1 VSLKMFDDLNTALDT
16 HRKGVVTLLKLTLSK
31 DMRYM
36 QKNLPHL
43 KESMLIFSPLGQ
55 KETLL
60 EDLLNAVL
68 EKVFLEGRA
77 LPRTRTEFES
87 CVSTHK
93 PRLISVAN
101 EMAEQLYRVLSS
113 YQGVAKKM
121 KGTIPLPWT
130 RVYGDIK
137 VQLEQLIYPGFI
149 GNTPLFWLGQ
159 LPRYFKGI
167 EVRLER
173 FQNHLNKENAAV
185 SELEALWLKYT
196 QQRKAHEDKALYDP
210 ELVKYRWMLE
220 EYRISLFA
228 QSVGTLEPISEKRL
242 AKQWSEVKKLV

>member
-1 VSLKMFDDLNTALDT
+1 MFDDRNTAIET
-16 HRKGVVTLLKLTLSK
+16 HRKGVITLLKLTLSK
-31 DMRYM
+31 EMRYL

-43 KESMLIFSPLGQ
+43 RESMLIFSPLGQ

-60 EDLLNAVL
+60 DDLLNAVL
-68 EKVFLEGRA
+68 DKVFLDGRS
-77 LPRTRTEFES
+77 LPRTKEEFEQ

-93 PRLISVAN
+93 LSLVSVAN

-121 KGTIPLPWT
+121 KGSIPLPWT

-137 VQLEQLIYPGFI
+137 VQLGQLVYPGFI

-173 FQNHLNKENAAV
+173 FQNHLNKENAYV
-185 SELEALWLKYT
+185 TELEILWQTYVRQK
-196 QQRKAHEDKALYDP
+196 KAHDDKVLYDP

-228 QSVGTLEPISEKRL
+228 QSVGTLESISEKRL
-242 AKQWSEVKKLV
+242 AKQWQEVKKLV